1 MSLAQ
6 YDPPE
11 RFVAG
16 TVGPPGNR
24 TFFLQAREGI
34 RITTVSVEK
43 VHIQAIADRISDLL
57 EATASLPTQTPD
69 ADNEPLETPFE
80 DEFRV
85 TTMSLAWDTD
95 RDVVV
100 LECHDRDPDGDE
112 EEQAHARAAGLPA
125 DIQSM
130 RVILSSPMAAE
141 FVRRCKALVSAGRP
155 PCPFC
160 GGPLDATGHI
170 CPRANGYRR

>member
-1 MSLAQ
+1 MSLTS

-24 TFFLQAREGI
+24 TFFLQAREGT
-34 RITTVSVEK
+34 RISTMSVEK
-43 VHIQAIADRISDLL
+43 VHVIAIADRITDAL
-57 EATASLPTQTPD
+57 EASGSLPAVPLP
-69 ADNEPLETPFE
+69 ADNEPLDTPFE
-80 DEFRV
+80 DDFRIN
-85 TTMSLAWDTD
+85 TLALRFEAD
-95 RDVVV
+95 RRVVI

-112 EEQAHARAAGLPA
+112 EEQAQARAAGLPA
-125 DIQSM
+125 AIQS
-130 RVILSSPMAAE
+130 VQVTLTAPMAAE
-141 FVRRCKALVSAGRP
+141 FARRCKALVAAGRP

-160 GGPLDATGHI
+160 GLPLDPTGHI

>member
-1 MSLAQ
+1 MTSAD

-24 TFFLQAREGI
+24 TFFLQARTGM

-43 VHIQAIADRISDLL
+43 AHVQAIADRVSDLL
-57 EATASLPTQTPD
+57 EATASIPAVPG
-69 ADNEPLETPFE
+69 ASDNDPLETPFE

-85 TTMSLAWDTD
+85 STIALSWDTD
-95 RDVVV
+95 RSTVVI
-100 LECHDRDPDGDE
+100 ECHDRDPDDE
-112 EEQAHARAAGLPA
+112 EEQEAAVAAGLPA
-125 DIQSM
+125 TIQSL
-130 RVILSSPMAAE
+130 RVSLDAPMAAE
-141 FVRRCKALVSAGRP
+141 FARRCRALISAGRP